1 MFTSYERSR
10 KWAITIGSASLA
22 LIVGLALIGRLA
34 TPQSPDHQDEST
46 TPKSPGQKGSV
57 PGQVPAQHQQA
68 IESPVSPAK
77 SAKPATTLSYANGTE
92 WWQAGSGKPFP
103 AAIVYHDP
111 SGTIGILNTSGPID
125 TNGHAFFTPL
135 GTNGRAC
142 VTCHQP
148 SDGMS
153 VSLDTIRER
162 WHATKGEDPLFDP
175 VDGSNCPSLPQTAES
190 SHSLLLNRGLFR
202 IFLPWPPKA
211 ADGTPI
217 KPEFS
222 IEVVRDPTG
231 CNNDPKYGLHSSN
244 PMVSVYR
251 RPRVVA
257 NMKYVTNGSGL
268 FSPKQLAMP
277 MGVDPETG
285 KPVGMNMMADARD
298 LTLKGQATDAV
309 LNHEQARK
317 APTKEQLQ
325 QIQDFE
331 MQIFSAQN
339 LDSAAG
345 TLVAPGGPT
354 ELGPES
360 LAREKPGILG
370 DNLGTP
376 VFGNFDMWAMA
387 PSSESPEQ
395 QAARESIARGFD
407 VFFKRPFWIRDS
419 VHINT
424 IGLGNP
430 VKRTCATCHNARM
443 TGQDLVSGWVD
454 LGTTNLPWSGD
465 QPDLPLFKITCDA
478 TAPAHA
484 FLGRVIYTH
493 DPGRALISG
502 KCFDVGTIVMQ
513 QFRGLAARAPYF
525 SNGSAQSLRELVDFY
540 DRRYNIAF
548 TDQEKQ
554 DLINF
559 LKTL

>member
-1 MFTSYERSR
+1 MAHMFDFHRRSR
-10 KWAITIGSASLA
+10 KWLIAIGSGSVV
-22 LIVGLALIGRLA
+22 LITGLALVG
-34 TPQSPDHQDEST
+34 E
-46 TPKSPGQKGSV
+46 
-57 PGQVPAQHQQA
+57 
-68 IESPVSPAK
+68 
-77 SAKPATTLSYANGTE
+77 PATSTKAASTSSYAAGAE
-92 WWQAGSGKPFP
+92 WWQPGSDKTLP
-103 AAIVYHDP
+103 AAVTYADP
-111 SGTIGILNTSGPID
+111 SGKLGILNTSGPID
-125 TNGHAFFTPL
+125 TKNHPFFTPL

-153 VSLDTIRER
+153 VSVQTIRER
-162 WHATKGEDPLFDP
+162 WRATKGQDPLFAAI
-175 VDGSNCPSLPQTAES
+175 DGSNCPTLPQASES
-190 SHSLLLNRGLFR
+190 SHSLLLTRGLFR
-202 IFLPWPPKA
+202 VALPWPPKA
-211 ADGTPI
+211 VDGTPI
-217 KPEFS
+217 NPEFT
-222 IEVVRDPTG
+222 IDVVRDPTG
-231 CNNDPKYGLHSSN
+231 CNTDPKYGLHSPN

-257 NMKYVTNGSGL
+257 NLKYVTRGGGL

-285 KPVGMNMMADARD
+285 KRVSMNMMADARD
-298 LTLKGQATDAV
+298 MTLKTQAVDAAF
-309 LNHEQARK
+309 NHEQATT

-331 MQIFSAQN
+331 MQIFSAQSV
-339 LDSAAG
+339 DSAAG
-345 TLVAPGGPT
+345 SLVDPGGPT
-354 ELGPES
+354 ELGPQS
-360 LAREKPGILG
+360 LARERPGILG
-370 DNLGTP
+370 DNYGTP
-376 VFGNFDMWAMA
+376 VFGNFDMWKMA
-387 PSSESPEQ
+387 PVSESPEQ

-430 VKRTCATCHNARM
+430 VKRTCSTCHNARM

-454 LGTTNLPWSGD
+454 LGTTNLPWAGD
-465 QPDLPLFKITCDA
+465 QPDLPLFKVTCNA
-478 TAPAHA
+478 TAPPHA

-502 KCFDVGTIVMQ
+502 KCFDVGTIVME

-540 DRRYNIAF
+540 DRRYDIGF